1 MQVADLD
8 AAATHEK
15 TLATYAPL
23 KASLKPKNGFAFV
36 YHVKEVNSRN
46 AQQVTVTCVC
56 CNQSFCSTGSSQPA
70 PHPPHEEDGLHGA
83 GYQLERRG
91 QPQRH

>member
-1 MQVADLD
+1 MQDIAEDANAACPMATPPTRMSTAMQVADLD

-15 TLATYAPL
+15 TLAIYAPL
-23 KASLKPKNGFAFV
+23 KASLKPKNGFAFF

-56 CNQSFCSTGSSQPA
+56 CNQSFCSTGSSQP
-70 PHPPHEEDGLHGA
+70 
-83 GYQLERRG
+83 
-91 QPQRH
+91 